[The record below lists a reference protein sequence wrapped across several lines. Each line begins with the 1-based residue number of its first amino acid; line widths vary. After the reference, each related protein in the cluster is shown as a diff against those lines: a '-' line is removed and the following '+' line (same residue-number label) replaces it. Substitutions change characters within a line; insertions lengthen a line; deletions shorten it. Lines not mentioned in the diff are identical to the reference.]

1 MTNEVNQ
8 ILLWY
13 RYISLKITK
22 KNFKKSIK
30 LVMLGIFLLSNLG
43 SVLEWDYLNIF
54 ANRNDSKEQRWF
66 WIIWFFSL
74 FESGYYWQCTTLT
87 WQDKQCIDVAQTK
100 NGYIIVRLYTKTS
113 MQKWH
118 FCTKCQHYSIS
129 EVVLLIERPLSHQRT
144 ERELKKYRPLVL
156 FSIFGKAEKIPTFY

>member
-43 SVLEWDYLNIF
+43 SVLEWDYFNIF

-100 NGYIIVRLYTKTS
+100 NGYIVVYKNINAKMTFLYQMPTLFNLWSCFTYWESLVSPKNR
-113 MQKWH
+113 
-118 FCTKCQHYSIS
+118 
-129 EVVLLIERPLSHQRT
+129 ER
-144 ERELKKYRPLVL
+144 LKKYRHLLL
-156 FSIFGKAEKIPTFY
+156 FPIFGKAEISTFTKS

>member
-43 SVLEWDYLNIF
+43 SVLEWDYFNIF

-66 WIIWFFSL
+66 WIIWFFSF

-100 NGYIIVRLYTKTS
+100 NGYIVVYKNINAKMTFLYQMPTLFNLKYLPTHS
-113 MQKWH
+113 
-118 FCTKCQHYSIS
+118 
-129 EVVLLIERPLSHQRT
+129 LL
-144 ERELKKYRPLVL
+144 LVL
-156 FSIFGKAEKIPTFY
+156 PTNMEK